1 MPDPAAVAAIIV
13 TYHPDQDFSR
23 RLAAL
28 LAQLTRVVI
37 VDNGSDESC
46 LAPLQPYMADDD
58 RVTIHRNDT
67 NLGIATALNQGF
79 RILIAEGYR
88 WVLTLDQ
95 DSIPAAGMVA
105 ALCERLRTDPDPSR
119 VAMVGANRRDPVNPG
134 AEHLWMRPKVGF
146 PFFERVACKSL
157 DDYGTTA
164 VITSGTLTKA
174 AVFEE
179 IGPFRDELF
188 IDLVDTEYCL
198 RARRAGYRIIG
209 ACGATL
215 VHRIGKTRTMSV
227 LGIRVVAT
235 HHVPVRR
242 YYLFRNST
250 ILMGEYF
257 GVCPRWIIYL
267 GLVLGQNLLG
277 VILLEPRKL
286 ATLRACAL
294 GIYDGIRGKIGPA
307 RHEF

>member
-1 MPDPAAVAAIIV
+1 MPDPATVAAIIV

-79 RILIAEGYR
+79 RILIAEDYG

-95 DSIPAAGMVA
+95 DSVPAAGMVA
-105 ALCERLRTDPDPSR
+105 ALCDRLKADPDPSR
-119 VAMVGANRRDPVNPG
+119 VAMVGASRRDAVDPG
-134 AEHLWMRPKVGF
+134 TEHLWVRPKAGF
-146 PFFERVACKSL
+146 PFFERVACNSL

-209 ACGATL
+209 ACGANL

-235 HHVPVRR
+235 HHAPVRR

-257 GVCPRWIIYL
+257 CVYPHWAIYH
-267 GLVLGQNLLG
+267 GLVLGNLLLG
-277 VILLEPRKL
+277 TILLERRKL
-286 ATLRACAL
+286 ATLRACCL
-294 GIYDGIRGKIGPA
+294 GVYDGIRRKLGPA
-307 RHEF
+307 RNEF